1 MNQTLSKSI
10 NLLRFPLAAL
20 IVLKHYYTPDI
31 SAEVIGGVDEY
42 QWYHYIGEF
51 TKGVFPAIA
60 VPLFFFISGYLY
72 FNKLDLHGDS
82 SYDFGVWKRK
92 TRGRLR
98 SLLIPYLSWNLLVL
112 LLYFI
117 AQQLT
122 SNSTVMAKD
131 GYKLIAD
138 YNLLDYGKAFFAI
151 DSTGM
156 PIDGPLWFI
165 RDLFI
170 VSVFITPPIY
180 LIIRYLK
187 LFGMIILSATFLL
200 GLMPNIPGLSGMAIF
215 YFTWGAYMS
224 LHKLNMGVELAGSR
238 ANIVG
243 MVMLL
248 TLCLFTYCYF
258 INSSFA
264 DTARVVYIL
273 SVVFGIF
280 AWIGRWVKRDAIHI
294 PTMLSTASF
303 FIFAFHKPMQVIV
316 RRMFFAILHPT
327 QEWLLITGVFVIPM
341 FVILIA
347 LGCFYIIKRY
357 LPILKFLNGYRL

>member
-10 NLLRFPLAAL
+10 SLLRFPLAVL

-31 SAEVIGGVDEY
+31 SAEVIGGVGEY

-51 TKGVFPAIA
+51 AKGVFPAIA

-72 FNKLDLHGDS
+72 FNKLELYGKP

-92 TRGRLR
+92 TQGRLK

-122 SNSTVMAKD
+122 SDSTVMAKD

-170 VSVFITPPIY
+170 VSVFITPLIY
-180 LIIRYLK
+180 LIIKHLRL
-187 LFGMIILSATFLL
+187 LGMIILSAVFLL
-200 GLMPNIPGLSGMAIF
+200 EFMPNIPGLSGMAIF

-224 LHKLNMGVELAGSR
+224 LHKVNMGVECNGLRANLAG
-238 ANIVG
+238 V
-243 MVMLL
+243 VMLL
-248 TLCLFTYCYF
+248 TLCVFTYCYF

-264 DTARVVYIL
+264 DTAKEVYIL
-273 SVVFGIF
+273 SVVLGIF
-280 AWIGRWVKRDAIHI
+280 AWLGCWVKRDFIHI

-341 FVILIA
+341 VVILIA

>member
-10 NLLRFPLAAL
+10 SLLRFPLAAL

-31 SAEVIGGVDEY
+31 SAAAIGGVDEY

-82 SYDFGVWKRK
+82 SYDFNVWKMK
-92 TRGRLR
+92 TRGRLK
-98 SLLIPYLSWNLLVL
+98 SLLIPYISWNLLVL

-131 GYKLIAD
+131 GYKLIVD

-170 VSVFITPPIY
+170 VSVFITPW
-180 LIIRYLK
+180 K
-187 LFGMIILSATFLL
+187 SHAT
-200 GLMPNIPGLSGMAIF
+200 
-215 YFTWGAYMS
+215 
-224 LHKLNMGVELAGSR
+224 
-238 ANIVG
+238 
-243 MVMLL
+243 L
-248 TLCLFTYCYF
+248 TLLAKQDLPTFGYNMIAPLKSWCWGSILFYPF
-258 INSSFA
+258 KISRFS
-264 DTARVVYIL
+264 
-273 SVVFGIF
+273 
-280 AWIGRWVKRDAIHI
+280 
-294 PTMLSTASF
+294 
-303 FIFAFHKPMQVIV
+303 
-316 RRMFFAILHPT
+316 
-327 QEWLLITGVFVIPM
+327 
-341 FVILIA
+341 
-347 LGCFYIIKRY
+347 
-357 LPILKFLNGYRL
+357 

>member
-1 MNQTLSKSI
+1 MNRTLSKSI
-10 NLLRFPLAAL
+10 SLLRFPLAAL

-31 SAEVIGGVDEY
+31 SAEAIGGVDEY

-92 TRGRLR
+92 TRGRLK

-122 SNSTVMAKD
+122 GDSTIMAKD

-170 VSVFITPPIY
+170 VSVFITPP
-180 LIIRYLK
+180 
-187 LFGMIILSATFLL
+187 
-200 GLMPNIPGLSGMAIF
+200 
-215 YFTWGAYMS
+215 
-224 LHKLNMGVELAGSR
+224 
-238 ANIVG
+238 
-243 MVMLL
+243 
-248 TLCLFTYCYF
+248 F
-258 INSSFA
+258 I
-264 DTARVVYIL
+264 
-273 SVVFGIF
+273 
-280 AWIGRWVKRDAIHI
+280 W
-294 PTMLSTASF
+294 
-303 FIFAFHKPMQVIV
+303 
-316 RRMFFAILHPT
+316 
-327 QEWLLITGVFVIPM
+327 
-341 FVILIA
+341 
-347 LGCFYIIKRY
+347 
-357 LPILKFLNGYRL
+357 